1 MQWLI
6 KITLKNH
13 IENMLLNMF
22 FYTANSDLYK
32 RMKIKDLCSYA
43 PKSRIKAGEAVEN
56 AEYLFFT
63 SSADENKRYT
73 DFQFDK
79 EAIIMGTGGNATLHY
94 YNGKF
99 SVSTDCL
106 VLLPNSK
113 IKCKYLYYFFKS
125 RMSVLEAGFKGAGLK
140 HTNKKYI
147 EEINVSEVPNLTTQE
162 KIISHL
168 DTISENIEKLN
179 RKLELFDSL
188 TKARFVEMFGDPEE
202 NPFNWEKILL
212 AKAIINANNGMARR
226 GNDKDGN
233 IVMRLVELQDGY
245 IDYSN
250 PNRIILKDNEK
261 KRYLLKDNDFLFAR
275 VNGNPDNV
283 GRCAVFHD
291 IGEDVYHNDH
301 IIRVHFDE
309 ELLNGTFASALF
321 NSDYG
326 KKQLKSQI
334 KTSAGQY
341 TVSQDGIGPIV
352 TILPPAKLQNQFA
365 DFVQQVDKSKLAV
378 QQSLEKTQQ
387 LFDSL
392 MQEYFG

>member
-1 MQWLI
+1 
-6 KITLKNH
+6 
-13 IENMLLNMF
+13 
-22 FYTANSDLYK
+22 
-32 RMKIKDLCSYA
+32 MKIKNLCSYA
-43 PKSRIKAGEAVEN
+43 PKSKIKAGEAVEN
-56 AEYLFFT
+56 AKYLFFT
-63 SSADENKRYT
+63 SSTDENKRYT

-125 RMSVLEAGFKGAGLK
+125 HMSVLEAGFKGAGLK

-147 EEINVSEVPNLTTQE
+147 EEININEVPDLTTQE

-168 DTISENIEKLN
+168 DTISDNIEKLN
-179 RKLELFDSL
+179 RELELFDSL
-188 TKARFVEMFGDPEE
+188 TKDRFVEMFGDPEE
-202 NPFNWEKILL
+202 NPFNWEKTLL
-212 AKAIINANNGMARR
+212 TKVIINANNGMARR

-261 KRYLLKDNDFLFAR
+261 KRYLLKDKDFLFAR

-341 TVSQDGIGPIV
+341 TVSQDGIGAIA

-365 DFVQQVDKSKLAV
+365 DFVHQVDKSKLAV
-378 QQSLEKTQQ
+378 QKSLDKTQQ